1 MNCPRNQVSASD
13 ASNKLLAVLTGL
25 GKHSS
30 PDWGH
35 HFREEAMIPKDWGPS
50 LGNRRASEAMT
61 SDRRSIGSKLQEE
74 ESLQQAT
81 HSERGKRQGR
91 AKHLAATK
99 YQAGAVD
106 LVIVNGRPGGWFG
119 HEESIIEQDVWR
131 PKHDA
136 DATNG
141 Q

>member
-1 MNCPRNQVSASD
+1 MDRPRNQVSASD
-13 ASNKLLAVLTGL
+13 ASRNKLLAVLTGL
-25 GKHSS
+25 GKRFS

-35 HFREEAMIPKDWGPS
+35 CFREETTIPKDWGPS

-61 SDRRSIGSKLQEE
+61 SDRRSIGPKLQEE

-99 YQAGAVD
+99 YQAGAAD
-106 LVIVNGRPGGWFG
+106 LVTVNG
-119 HEESIIEQDVWR
+119 
-131 PKHDA
+131 
-136 DATNG
+136 
-141 Q
+141 